1 MSLITNQKIKN
12 LQSEIDDLKETI
24 ETLSNSIIT
33 INNTKPKYY
42 SGFLP
47 TTIITPTTS
56 TGNRTSSFR
65 MLDDTNTPLT
75 TGNYIF
81 VPTGTKLTIWY
92 GLNAYKNN
100 GAVGNVSLRFD
111 VFDVIRNTW
120 VNFGTQLLWY
130 CDPTQNQEGKSQS
143 ISTITSADYRFQN
156 ISIFVVSSNTVV
168 DSGCKPYFLMRV
180 ELPQ

>member
-24 ETLSNSIIT
+24 QTLSNSIIT

-42 SGFLP
+42 SGF
-47 TTIITPTTS
+47 TPLTGIAGAS
-56 TGNRTSSFR
+56 TGGRTSSFR

-81 VPTGTKLTIWY
+81 APAGTKLTIWF
-92 GLNAYKNN
+92 GLNAYKVN
-100 GAVGNVSLRFD
+100 GDVGPVRLRFD
-111 VFDVIRNTW
+111 VFDVISNSW
-120 VNFGTQLLWY
+120 INFGTELLWY

-143 ISTITSADYRFQN
+143 ISTITGADYRFQN
-156 ISIFVVSSNTVV
+156 ISIFVVSSNTVI
-168 DSGCKPYFLMRV
+168 DGQARPYYLMRV
-180 ELPQ
+180 QLPE